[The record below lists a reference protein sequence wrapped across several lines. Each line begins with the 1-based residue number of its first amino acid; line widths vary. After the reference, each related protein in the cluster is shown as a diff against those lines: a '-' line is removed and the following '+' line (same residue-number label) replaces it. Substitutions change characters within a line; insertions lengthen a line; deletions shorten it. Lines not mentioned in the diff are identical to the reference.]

1 MDRDSNARTVAR
13 PARTA
18 PARVAV
24 SPRKPRAAG
33 APDDRNAACH
43 APQHARAATIHTRAA
58 TARCSAIDWI
68 AAEFKR
74 AFHSGFARAAAS
86 RRARR
91 AAPARPCARRVR

>member
-1 MDRDSNARTVAR
+1 MIRDSNARTVAR

-18 PARVAV
+18 PTRVAV

-33 APDDRNAACH
+33 VPVDRNAAGH
-43 APQHARAATIHTRAA
+43 ALRYARAATIHTRAA
-58 TARCSAIDWI
+58 TARCSAIDRI

-86 RRARR
+86 RCAWR

>member
-13 PARTA
+13 PARAA
-18 PARVAV
+18 PTRVAV

-33 APDDRNAACH
+33 APGDRNAACD
-43 APQHARAATIHTRAA
+43 APRYARAATIHTRAA
-58 TARCSAIDWI
+58 TARCSAIDRI

-74 AFHSGFARAAAS
+74 AFHSGFARADAS
-86 RRARR
+86 GRAGR